1 MNNEEANEKR
11 AGEVG
16 QVGQGAPAAEAA
28 RHVKRIEKLRANIAE
43 IDAVLKLISDMQDK
57 LTIRLRRIAN
67 TAVEVPFCSAAD
79 ALASMEEYMT
89 YRKPYDE
96 LDEVRRLELLQR
108 KEWHDEMLYLETE
121 VGGVEI

>member
-1 MNNEEANEKR
+1 MNTEEANEKR

-16 QVGQGAPAAEAA
+16 QVGQVAPAAEPA
-28 RHVKRIEKLRANIAE
+28 RHVKRIEDLRAKIAE
-43 IDAVLKLISDMQDK
+43 IDAVLNLISDMQDK
-57 LTIRLRRIAN
+57 LAIRLRRIAN
-67 TAVEVPFCSAAD
+67 IAVEVPFCSAAA

-96 LDEVRRLELLQR
+96 LAEVRRLELLQR
-108 KEWHDEMLYLETE
+108 KEWHEEMLYLESE